1 VSTKKIR
8 VLTGRMGSR
17 AALGTV
23 LTAAFYLPTALAED
37 AIPQSVTPG
46 TQLEEVLVTA
56 QRRESKLQDTPI
68 AVSVIDGG
76 EIQREN
82 LVNLSEIAAKAAEY
96 HIQSGKPFR
105 IVHFHSRDDH
115 RQ

>member
-1 VSTKKIR
+1 MSVSTIKIR

-37 AIPQSVTPG
+37 ATPQSVAPG

-68 AVSVIDGG
+68 AGSVIDRG
-76 EIQREN
+76 ENQPEN
-82 LVNLSEIAAKAAEY
+82 LGNPREIAAKAPNITFHQVNHPAA
-96 HIQSGKPFR
+96 
-105 IVHFHSRDDH
+105 FHSLRV
-115 RQ
+115 

>member
-1 VSTKKIR
+1 MSVSTIKIR

-37 AIPQSVTPG
+37 ATPRSVAPG

-56 QRRESKLQDTPI
+56 QRRESQPPDPPL
-68 AVSVIDGG
+68 AVSVLDRGQ
-76 EIQREN
+76 IQREDSLN
-82 LVNLSEIAAKAAEY
+82 LTEIAPRA
-96 HIQSGKPFR
+96 PDR
-105 IVHFHSRDDH
+105 HFHTLNPPPPVIPLS
-115 RQ
+115 